1 VSIDI
6 RRKERDAKK
15 VLAKKKF
22 FFSFFASIADVC
34 FVFITVGE
42 VYQLLLLNR
51 NYLNSSNK
59 TLLSKPSIICAI
71 VEIIFLLFS
80 LRTAVK
86 TLLVI
91 NEKVTCSVN
100 K

>member
-1 VSIDI
+1 MSIDRR
-6 RRKERDAKK
+6 RRKTARKK
-15 VLAKKKF
+15 
-22 FFSFFASIADVC
+22 SFLLVDVC

-59 TLLSKPSIICAI
+59 MLLSKPSI
-71 VEIIFLLFS
+71 VEIIFLSHFPCS
-80 LRTAVK
+80 IK
-86 TLLVI
+86 TLFVI